1 MRLILVTLLLV
12 GFIHASPA
20 KWLSQMEVL
29 QAKVLERY
37 AISSDV
43 LSRHGSRGLE
53 EEPLKSSLEQKAQE
67 IRQLAQNFIQEM
79 PLLKALK
86 PNKTLKILSQVQ
98 LLELLNSSMPKA
110 RNKAG
115 KYQALNSPQAN
126 LALFLSLLEIY
137 RPLVALQEQGVHVLE
152 DWQHLPQKPKPQD
165 DLVMELAFKV
175 NILRNLGKQ
184 TIQVP
189 QSQFVAYGLSAELW
203 DHPNKLQTYA
213 PHDPKLDTSLKQVLA
228 YQLSRSWSDI
238 QDWGFYIDQVFDV
251 DRPKTP
257 QKPLKL
263 SAIVQRPSV
272 CFLGALL
279 DPLSQQTCLNALKKP
294 PANLYHNLKSYLT
307 TQRLLNV
314 ENTPCM
320 YLNLQDKLQIFKSDN
335 ATCLVLQKHLEKGL
349 KWFAYSSWLF
359 CS

>member
-1 MRLILVTLLLV
+1 MCLRLVFLLFV
-12 GFIHASPA
+12 GLMHASPA

-43 LSRHGSRGLE
+43 RSRHGSRRLE
-53 EEPLKSSLEQKAQE
+53 QEPLKSSLEQKAQE
-67 IRQLAQNFIQEM
+67 IRALAQNFIQEM
-79 PLLKALK
+79 PLLKILK
-86 PNKTLKILSQVQ
+86 PNKTLKILSQAQ
-98 LLELLNSSMPKA
+98 LLELLNGSMPKA

-115 KYQALNSPQAN
+115 QYQALSTPQAN
-126 LALFLSLLEIY
+126 LELFLSLLEIY
-137 RPLVALQEQGVHVLE
+137 QPLVALQEQGVYFLE
-152 DWQHLPQKPKPQD
+152 IRQHLPLQKPKPQD
-165 DLVMELAFKV
+165 NFVMGLAFKV

-184 TIQVP
+184 TIKVP

-228 YQLSRSWSDI
+228 YQLSRSVGDI

-272 CFLGALL
+272 CLLGALL
-279 DPLSQQTCLNALKKP
+279 DPLSYQTCLNAFKEP
-294 PANLYHNLKSYLT
+294 PANLYHNLKDYLK
-307 TQRLLNV
+307 TQRLLSV
-314 ENTPCM
+314 ENTLCA
-320 YLNLQDKLQIFKSDN
+320 YLDPKGKLQVFKSSN
-335 ATCLVLQKHLEKGL
+335 ALCLALQKSFIGSL
-349 KWFAYSSWLF
+349 
-359 CS
+359 

>member
-1 MRLILVTLLLV
+1 
-12 GFIHASPA
+12 
-20 KWLSQMEVL
+20 MEVL

-43 LSRHGSRGLE
+43 RSRHGSRGLE
-53 EEPLKSSLEQKAQE
+53 QEPLKSSLEQKAQE
-67 IRQLAQNFIQEM
+67 IRQLAQNFVQEM

-86 PNKTLKILSQVQ
+86 PNKTLKILSQAQ
-98 LLELLNSSMPKA
+98 LLELLHGSMPKA

-126 LALFLSLLEIY
+126 LALFLSLLETY
-137 RPLVALQEQGVHVLE
+137 KPLVALQEQGVHVLE
-152 DWQHLPQKPKPQD
+152 DWQHLPLQKPKPQD

-175 NILRNLGKQ
+175 NILKDLGKQ
-184 TIQVP
+184 TIKVP
-189 QSQFVAYGLSAELW
+189 QSTIMAYTLSSELW
-203 DHPNKLQTYA
+203 SVPHRLQEYA

-251 DRPKTP
+251 DQPRSP

-294 PANLYHNLKSYLT
+294 PANLYHNLKSYLK
-307 TQRLLNV
+307 TQRLLSV
-314 ENTPCM
+314 ENTPCL
-320 YLNLQDKLQIFKSDN
+320 YLNLQDKFQIFKSDN
-335 ATCLVLQKHLEKGL
+335 AICQALQKMK
-349 KWFAYSSWLF
+349 F
-359 CS
+359 

>member
-1 MRLILVTLLLV
+1 MRLKLAALLLV

-29 QAKVLERY
+29 QAKVLESY

-43 LSRHGSRGLE
+43 RSRHGSRRLE
-53 EEPLKSSLEQKAQE
+53 QEPLKSSLEQKAQE
-67 IRQLAQNFIQEM
+67 IRALAQNFIQEM
-79 PLLKALK
+79 PLLKTLK
-86 PNKTLKILSQVQ
+86 PNETLKTLSQAQ
-98 LLELLNSSMPKA
+98 LLELLDSSMPKA

-126 LALFLSLLEIY
+126 LELFLSLLEIY
-137 RPLVALQEQGVHVLE
+137 QPLVALQQQGVQVLE
-152 DWQHLPQKPKPQD
+152 DWQHLFLQKPKPQD

-175 NILRNLGKQ
+175 NILKNLGKQ
-184 TIQVP
+184 TIKVP
-189 QSQFVAYGLSAELW
+189 QAQFVAYTLSSELW
-203 DHPNKLQTYA
+203 SAPNKLQTYA

-251 DRPKTP
+251 DQPRTP

-263 SAIVQRPSV
+263 SAIVQRPGV
-272 CFLGALL
+272 CLLGTLL
-279 DPLSQQTCLNALKKP
+279 DPLSYQTCLDAFKKP
-294 PANLYHNLKSYLT
+294 PANLYRNLKNYLV

-314 ENTPCM
+314 ENTPCV
-320 YLNLQDKLQIFKSDN
+320 YLNPQNKLQTFKSNN
-335 ATCLVLQKHLEKGL
+335 AICLALQKMK
-349 KWFAYSSWLF
+349 F
-359 CS
+359 